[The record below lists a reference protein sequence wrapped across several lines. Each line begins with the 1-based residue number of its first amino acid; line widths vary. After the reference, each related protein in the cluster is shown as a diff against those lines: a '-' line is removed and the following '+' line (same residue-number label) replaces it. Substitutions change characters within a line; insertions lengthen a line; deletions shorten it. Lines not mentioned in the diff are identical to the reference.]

1 MNVIFKTTLTWGCS
15 RAVGYEHQAGDGGC
29 DRGLCRAGDQVPAGQ
44 GERRDG
50 QGEATH
56 KAALQG

>member
-1 MNVIFKTTLTWGCS
+1 MDL
-15 RAVGYEHQAGDGGC
+15 AGGASVSGRRVRLSNIGG
-29 DRGLCRAGDQVPAGQ
+29 DRGLYRAGDQVPAGQ